1 MRRSTLGWFP
11 FLLLFLPLVQALPA
25 PDVKTLSFNAE
36 DFRAAFNA
44 STGKVRLVGIY
55 SPTCAH
61 CLQACSQIEEILKAH
76 PDLRVKVFI
85 LWTPFMRTDNI
96 NTARRATGYLADHRV
111 EHFWDLWRYT
121 SRCYVDQL
129 KIPEIHAWDM
139 VVGYKPLLVWK
150 DQPPDPTFW
159 LQNRGL
165 DTGVPFSKEKLQ
177 EELLKWSH

>member
-1 MRRSTLGWFP
+1 MQRWLTGLIAFW
-11 FLLLFLPLVQALPA
+11 LLLLPMAGALPV
-25 PDVKTLSFNAE
+25 PDIKTLSFNAE

-44 STGKVRLVGIY
+44 SSDRFRLVGIY
-55 SPTCAH
+55 SPTCGH
-61 CLQACSQIEEILKAH
+61 CLQACSEIQEILAAH
-76 PDLRVKVFI
+76 RDFRLKVFI

-96 NTARRATGYLADHRV
+96 NTTRRATAYIKDQRV

-129 KIPEIHAWDM
+129 KIPAIHAWDM

-150 DQPPDPTFW
+150 DRPPEPTFW

-165 DTGVPFSKEKLQ
+165 DIGVPFSKEKLE
-177 EELLKWSH
+177 EELLKWFQ